1 MERKPRAII
10 TISCVRGKEKKRKKP
25 SKAKAYLSGT
35 AKPDA
40 VGEAGSEADDG

>member
-1 MERKPRAII
+1 MCER
-10 TISCVRGKEKKRKKP
+10 KRKKKT

-35 AKPDA
+35 AKPGA